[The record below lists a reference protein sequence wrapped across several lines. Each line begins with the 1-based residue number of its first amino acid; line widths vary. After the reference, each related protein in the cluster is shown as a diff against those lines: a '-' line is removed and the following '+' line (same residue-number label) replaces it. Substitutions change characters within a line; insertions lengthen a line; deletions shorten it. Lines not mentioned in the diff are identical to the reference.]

1 MRRHRVLLLAALA
14 LALVVPSARAGGV
27 IGAGEAAAESALCA
41 DAISRAARASGVP
54 APLLLALAP
63 IESGLPRAHGRGL
76 SYPWPWTL
84 NTNGSGSF
92 HFRTRGAAEK
102 HLNALVA
109 AGIDNID
116 IGCMQVNWHWHG
128 AAFASP
134 AAALNPALNTSYAAA
149 LLKNYKLKTGS
160 WAGAVGLYHSHTLA
174 VAEAYRC
181 RVAHVLQ
188 PNTALKNCAS

>member
-1 MRRHRVLLLAALA
+1 MHRHRIFLLGALA
-14 LALVVPSARAGGV
+14 LALAVPSAHAGV
-27 IGAGEAAAESALCA
+27 IGTGEAAAASALCA
-41 DAISRAARASGVP
+41 DAINRAARASGVP
-54 APLLLALAP
+54 AALLLALAP
-63 IESGLPRAHGRGL
+63 TESGLPRAHGRGP

-92 HFRTRGAAEK
+92 HFRTRTAAEK
-102 HLNALVA
+102 HLSSLVA

-116 IGCMQVNWHWHG
+116 IGCMQVNWRWHV

-134 AAALNPALNTSYAAA
+134 AAALNPALNADYAAA
-149 LLKNYKLKTGS
+149 LLKDYKLKTGS

>member
-1 MRRHRVLLLAALA
+1 MRRHRLCLLAWLA
-14 LALVVPSARAGGV
+14 LALVVPRARAGA
-27 IGAGEAAAESALCA
+27 IGAGEAAAESAQCA
-41 DAISRAARASGVP
+41 DAIRRAARASGVP

-63 IESGLPRAHGRGL
+63 AESGLPRARGP

-84 NTNGSGSF
+84 NVNGRGSF
-92 HFRTRGAAEK
+92 HFRTRTVAER

-134 AAALNPALNTSYAAA
+134 AAALDPTLNVGYAAA
-149 LLKNYKLKTGS
+149 LLRDYRRQTGS
-160 WAGAVGLYHSHTLA
+160 WAGAVGLYHSHTPALA
-174 VAEAYRC
+174 DAYRC
-181 RVAHVLQ
+181 RVAHALL
-188 PNTALKNCAS
+188 PNTTLKNCAP

>member
-1 MRRHRVLLLAALA
+1 VLA
-14 LALVVPSARAGGV
+14 LAAPSARAGA

-41 DAISRAARASGVP
+41 DTINRAARASGVP
-54 APLLLALAP
+54 AALLLALAP
-63 IESGLPRAHGRGL
+63 TESGLPRAHGRGP

-92 HFRTRGAAEK
+92 HFRSRVAAER
-102 HLNALVA
+102 HLNALIA

-134 AAALNPALNTSYAAA
+134 AAALNPTLNTGYAAA
-149 LLKNYKLKTGS
+149 LLRDYKARTGS
-160 WAGAVGLYHSHTLA
+160 WAGAVGLYHSHIPEI
-174 VAEAYRC
+174 AEAYRC
-181 RVAHVLQ
+181 RVAHALQ

>member
-14 LALVVPSARAGGV
+14 LALVVPSARAGA
-27 IGAGEAAAESALCA
+27 IGAGEAAAESAQCA
-41 DAISRAARASGVP
+41 DAIRRAARASGVP

-63 IESGLPRAHGRGL
+63 IESGLPRAHGRGP

-92 HFRTRGAAEK
+92 HFRTRTAAEK
-102 HLNALVA
+102 HLSSLVA

-128 AAFASP
+128 AGFASP

-149 LLKNYKLKTGS
+149 LLKDYQLKTGS
-160 WAGAVGLYHSHTLA
+160 WAGAVGLYHSHTPPL
-174 VAEAYRC
+174 AEAYRC
-181 RVAHVLQ
+181 RVAHALQ
-188 PNTALKNCAS
+188 PKTALKNCAS

>member
-1 MRRHRVLLLAALA
+1 MRRHRLCLLAWLA
-14 LALVVPSARAGGV
+14 LALTSPGARASA
-27 IGAGEAAAESALCA
+27 IGPGEAAAESAQCA
-41 DAISRAARASGVP
+41 DAITRAARASGVP

-63 IESGLPRAHGRGL
+63 TESGLPRAHRRGP

-84 NTNGSGSF
+84 NTNGRGSF
-92 HFRTRGAAEK
+92 HFRTRAAAEK

-134 AAALNPALNTSYAAA
+134 AAALNPTLNTSYAAA
-149 LLKNYKLKTGS
+149 LLRDYRRRSGS
-160 WAGAVGLYHSHTLA
+160 WAEAVGLYHSHTPAL
-174 VAEAYRC
+174 AEAYRC
-181 RVAHVLQ
+181 RVACELR
-188 PNTALKNCAS
+188 PGTALSNCAQ

>member
-1 MRRHRVLLLAALA
+1 MRRHRLCLLAWFA
-14 LALVVPSARAGGV
+14 LALVVPGARAGA
-27 IGAGEAAAESALCA
+27 IGAGEAAAESAQCA
-41 DAISRAARASGVP
+41 DAIRRAARASGVP

-63 IESGLPRAHGRGL
+63 TESGLPRARGP

-84 NTNGSGSF
+84 NVNGRGSF
-92 HFRTRGAAEK
+92 HFRTRTVAER

-134 AAALNPALNTSYAAA
+134 AAVLNPTLNTVYAAV
-149 LLKNYKLKTGS
+149 LLRDYRRQTGS
-160 WAGAVGLYHSHTLA
+160 WAGAVGLYHSHTPALA
-174 VAEAYRC
+174 DAYRC
-181 RVAHVLQ
+181 RVAHALL
-188 PNTALKNCAS
+188 PNTTLKNCAP

>member
-1 MRRHRVLLLAALA
+1 MRRHRVLLLAGLA

-27 IGAGEAAAESALCA
+27 IGAGEAAAASAQCA
-41 DAISRAARASGVP
+41 DAIRRAARASGVP

-63 IESGLPRAHGRGL
+63 TESGLPRAHGRGP

-92 HFRTRGAAEK
+92 HFRARGAAEK
-102 HLNALVA
+102 HLSSLVA

-116 IGCMQVNWHWHG
+116 IGCMQVNWRWHG

-134 AAALNPALNTSYAAA
+134 AAALNPVLNADYAAA
-149 LLKNYKLKTGS
+149 LLRDYRLKTGS
-160 WAGAVGLYHSHTLA
+160 WAGAVGLYHSHIPA
-174 VAEAYRC
+174 RAEAYRC

-188 PNTALKNCAS
+188 PNAALKNCAS